1 MRAVP
6 PSPRRAWMPAAGP
19 AAVALLLVAA
29 VSAPAATDPFEAM
42 EVQRPAR
49 QVAAPTFRLKTPEGK
64 PLALEDE
71 RGKVVAFYFWRTW

>member
-1 MRAVP
+1 MRLKGHL
-6 PSPRRAWMPAAGP
+6 PALIV
-19 AAVALLLVAA
+19 AAALLLPLAGPP
-29 VSAPAATDPFEAM
+29 APAADDPFAAM

-49 QVAAPTFRLKTPEGK
+49 QVTAPTFRLKTPEGK

>member
-1 MRAVP
+1 MRLKGHL
-6 PSPRRAWMPAAGP
+6 PALIV
-19 AAVALLLVAA
+19 AAALLLPLAGPP
-29 VSAPAATDPFEAM
+29 APAADDPFAAM

-49 QVAAPTFRLKTPEGK
+49 QVTAPTFRLKTPEGQ